1 MAVPVSTITLLN
13 HNNTLKIKLQE
24 KKLLNE
30 KRDLVADVSSVSPS
44 LELKEYLWVVCCLPR
59 EDGAALLVANGV
71 AKNTKVNKSNEKRS
85 LILKGMTLT
94 I

>member
-24 KKLLNE
+24 KKLNE

>member
-59 EDGAALLVANGV
+59 EDGAALLSR
-71 AKNTKVNKSNEKRS
+71 KTQE
-85 LILKGMTLT
+85 
-94 I
+94 